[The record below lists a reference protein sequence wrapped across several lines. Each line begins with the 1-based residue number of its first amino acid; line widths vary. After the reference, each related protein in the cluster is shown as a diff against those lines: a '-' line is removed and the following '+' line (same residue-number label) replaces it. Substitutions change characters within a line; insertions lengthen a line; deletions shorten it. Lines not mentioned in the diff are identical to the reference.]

1 MHLIIYRNSGKL
13 LNYSLK
19 ITVIAVKNYKIT
31 VMTVN
36 LNDKNLSEI
45 IKSARKKAG
54 ISQIQLAELA
64 GVGKTLIFNIE
75 NGRINAQ
82 FEKLLKI
89 FHVLNLKLMVETP

>member
-89 FHVLNLKLMVETP
+89 FRVLNLKLMA

>member
-1 MHLIIYRNSGKL
+1 
-13 LNYSLK
+13 
-19 ITVIAVKNYKIT
+19 
-31 VMTVN
+31 MTVN

-89 FHVLNLKLMVETP
+89 FRVLNLKLMVETP